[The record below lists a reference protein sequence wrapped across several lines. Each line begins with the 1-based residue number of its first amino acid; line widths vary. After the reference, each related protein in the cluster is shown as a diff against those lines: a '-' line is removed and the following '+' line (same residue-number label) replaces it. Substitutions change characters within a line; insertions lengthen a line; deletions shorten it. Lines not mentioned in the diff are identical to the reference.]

1 MTSHNEATLV
11 WTKAEDLIGGV
22 KFFLKS
28 TDVQKN
34 SYTGDFMGINVNQK
48 EKRFIIELS
57 IIAIVLLVVTDIALA
72 AL

>member
-1 MTSHNEATLV
+1 
-11 WTKAEDLIGGV
+11 
-22 KFFLKS
+22 
-28 TDVQKN
+28 
-34 SYTGDFMGINVNQK
+34 MGINVNHK